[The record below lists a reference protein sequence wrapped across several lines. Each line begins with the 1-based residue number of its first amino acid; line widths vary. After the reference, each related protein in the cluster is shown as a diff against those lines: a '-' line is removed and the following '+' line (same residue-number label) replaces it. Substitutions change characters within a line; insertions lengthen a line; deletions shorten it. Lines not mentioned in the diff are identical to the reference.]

1 MRARGD
7 RTAIEDDFPYG
18 SRLNL
23 PYLIGVCLAVNA
35 LRDVWLVVDG
45 PDCAHFKGQFIFGKH
60 DWFSTLYRVDGRHRI
75 LFTGTNA
82 QNVTGNRD
90 RWIERTIRK
99 AMLDEAGAVLVTS
112 MPMCGITGAQ
122 YDRIIA
128 GMVATRPVLEVPGHS
143 LRGDW
148 LDGYAE
154 TLTSIARGKEL
165 PRARRRR
172 DAVALVGYLL
182 DRNEGDHAGNLA
194 ELGRI
199 LEALGLELVSVW
211 PGGGSWSDLDAAAG
225 AGTIVSLPYGRVA
238 ARALAERTGARL
250 VETGVPI
257 GLDGTRRWVEGLGAA
272 CGRAARAERF
282 AATEC
287 RRIAARI
294 GRIVPFYFLNRGVA
308 LIADPH
314 LLGGLA
320 GLCTDLGMRVRFAA
334 SVGREAHAPED
345 LRGELAPGVPVRH
358 ELPLAAL
365 GPERLAEA
373 GLERGDLAI
382 ANAELAHGRL
392 RRLAVVDFG
401 VPSYFHHAL
410 AESPFLGF
418 EGALRLVERMT
429 GALAWSRG

>member
-1 MRARGD
+1 MKARADEPAGG
-7 RTAIEDDFPYG
+7 EEFPYG
-18 SRLNL
+18 ARLNL

-75 LFTGTNA
+75 VFTGTNA

-90 RWIERTIRK
+90 RWIERVIRR

-128 GMVATRPVLEVPGHS
+128 GMDATLPVLEVPGHS

-154 TLTSIARGKEL
+154 TLAAIARGKKL
-165 PRARRRR
+165 PRTRRRK

-182 DRNEGDHAGNLA
+182 DRNEGDHAGNLV
-194 ELGRI
+194 ELRRVLAG
-199 LEALGLELVSVW
+199 LGLELVSVW
-211 PGGGSWSDLDAAAG
+211 PGGGPWSELDAAAA

-238 ARALAERTGARL
+238 ARALAGRTGARL
-250 VETGVPI
+250 VETGVPL
-257 GLDGTRRWVEGLGAA
+257 GLDGTRRWVEALGAA
-272 CGRAARAERF
+272 CGRPRQAERF
-282 AATEC
+282 ADAEC
-287 RRIAARI
+287 RRIAARV
-294 GRIVPFYFLNRGVA
+294 GKLVPFYFLNRGAA

-320 GLCTDLGMRVRFAA
+320 GLCRDLGMRVRFAA
-334 SVGREAHAPED
+334 SVGREAHAPEE
-345 LRGELAPGVPVRH
+345 LRGELAPGVAVRH
-358 ELPLAAL
+358 ELPMSAL
-365 GPERLAEA
+365 GPERLEEA
-373 GLERGDLAI
+373 GLGEGDLAV
-382 ANAELAHGRL
+382 ANAELAHGLL
-392 RRLAVVDFG
+392 RRLSVVDFG
-401 VPSYFHHAL
+401 VPSCFHHAL

-418 EGALRLVERMT
+418 EGALRRVERMAC
-429 GALAWSRG
+429 ALAWSRA